1 MRPSA
6 CRRAERHPSSSGAA
20 RAHWAC
26 CALVVL
32 CVLMLG
38 APARAE
44 EREVVLH
51 ATGARREL
59 RALTLVVQELLD
71 RVAVRAH
78 VVHSERFD
86 VQNLVSPSERAQ
98 RALAA
103 VWIDLHDAAR
113 ARLYVYSP
121 AQDRLLVRTIA
132 RGQASDEIVREEIA
146 HIVHTAVE
154 GLLSGAP
161 VGLPRKEVLPSLA
174 PAKPGVLARRTRA
187 KPDVSAWQ
195 LRGGYRGALV
205 TSDALSHGPIAELA
219 LRPLALALRPGL
231 LLSAHYA
238 WPVRAS
244 TRSAGAELQSSE
256 LRLLASVQHAL
267 SRRWTFRPMLGA
279 GLDWVRVRPFSDRPD
294 VQPAETSQL
303 VLAALRAVL
312 ELEVSALKHL
322 AIQAA
327 IAADLQ
333 PGGTRYVLVRRAGD
347 EDVLAPWLVR
357 PGVSLGLAW
366 P

>member
-1 MRPSA
+1 MRSSA
-6 CRRAERHPSSSGAA
+6 CRRAERHLSNSGAA
-20 RAHWAC
+20 RAQWRQS
-26 CALVVL
+26 ALVVL
-32 CVLMLG
+32 CLTLFAV
-38 APARAE
+38 PARAE

-51 ATGARREL
+51 AIGARAEVG
-59 RALTLVVQELLD
+59 ALAPVVQELLD
-71 RVAVRAH
+71 RVAVRLHIVRA
-78 VVHSERFD
+78 SRFASQD
-86 VQNLVSPSERAQ
+86 LVSPSARVE

-103 VWIDLHDAAR
+103 VWIDLQDAAR

-121 AQDRLLVRTIA
+121 AQDRLLVRSVE

-161 VGLPRKEVLPSLA
+161 VGLPRTEVLPTLA
-174 PAKPGVLARRTRA
+174 AATPELPVRRTRA
-187 KPDVSAWQ
+187 QSDVSVWQ
-195 LRGGYRGALV
+195 LRGGYRGALLA
-205 TSDALSHGPIAELA
+205 SDVLSHGPLAELA
-219 LRPLALALRPGL
+219 LRPLDLALRPGL

-256 LRLLASVQHAL
+256 IRLLASVQQAL
-267 SRRWTFRPMLGA
+267 SRRWTVRPMLGA
-279 GLDWVRVRPFSDRPD
+279 GLDWVRVRPFSDRRD
-294 VQPAETSQL
+294 VQPAESSGL
-303 VLAALRAVL
+303 VLAALRAAL
-312 ELEVSALKHL
+312 ELEVSVLKRV
-322 AIQAA
+322 AIHAA
-327 IAADLQ
+327 ISTDLQ

-347 EDVLAPWLVR
+347 EEVLSPWLVR